1 MYVRD
6 GEYYIIDD
14 GDIIVCEFSD
24 GTVTNDFGTFTKEG
38 GEEVDLTE
46 FPSAAIEAFLGF
58 DGFVTFYHDDAT
70 FTTEVCEGDTDF
82 IAVTMTKSE
91 EDEASYAEI
100 YADIIASID
109 GYDESNGYYD
119 LDLGYGLFIA
129 LSEDEESIVAM
140 YYLLS

>member
-24 GTVTNDFGTFTKEG
+24 GTVTNDFGTFTKP
-38 GEEVDLTE
+38 DLTE
-46 FPSAAIEAFLGF
+46 FPSVAIEEFLGF

-70 FTTEVCEGDTDF
+70 FTTELLEQEDTEF
-82 IAVTMTKSE
+82 IVVTMTKSE

-100 YADIIASID
+100 LADIIASID
-109 GYDESNGYYD
+109 GYTEEYGYYD
-119 LDLGYGLFIA
+119 AELGYALFIA
-129 LSEDEESIVAM
+129 LSEDEESIVAI
-140 YYLLS
+140 YYLPTE